1 MMRKKFVFTLMV
13 LLALLIMLAL
23 ANLAIAE
30 QKVVFKCETF
40 EYNRSNG
47 PEDCD
52 KKCAAIS
59 SSPEKMIENGWKIV
73 TVIPNIVKEIEK
85 FELGGGR
92 GSMYDICM
100 KDTMCRKNVN
110 TINIDI
116 FYPVIKGKGCKC
128 IGNEYVM
135 ERSTTK

>member
-1 MMRKKFVFTLMV
+1 MRKKFVFTLMV

-30 QKVVFKCETF
+30 QKIVFKCETF
-40 EYNRSNG
+40 EYNISNG
-47 PEDCD
+47 PEDCE

-59 SSPEKMIENGWKIV
+59 YSPEKMIENGWKIV

-92 GSMYDICM
+92 GPLYDLCM
-100 KDTMCRKNVN
+100 KDPFCRRNVN
-110 TINIDI
+110 SSNVDI
-116 FYPVIKGKGCKC
+116 FYPEIKGKGCKC

-135 ERSTTK
+135 ERITTK